1 MRSLALAAATAV
13 LLAAGCASGDTS
25 GSASTTS
32 SAPVTSPAPSTPSGT
47 GSPPAGAPSA
57 TARTT
62 PPGAA
67 VKEIRVTISGGK
79 ISPAPGRV
87 RVDKGQSVRITVT
100 GDRADE
106 IHVHGYDKEAAFAPG
121 RPAVVQFTADQTG
134 QFEVETHETEKVLFF
149 LLVK

>member
-1 MRSLALAAATAV
+1 MRSLALAAATTAV

-25 GSASTTS
+25 DSASTTP

-47 GSPPAGAPSA
+47 GSPSA
-57 TARTT
+57 TAGTT
-62 PPGAA
+62 ASAAA

-87 RVDKGQSVRITVT
+87 RVDKGQSVKITVT
-100 GDRADE
+100 GDQADE